1 MVAVRFIDLSKALW
15 DTGVK
20 NHLLRAAV
28 RSLLWVC
35 EKVIGG
41 PRQAHADGSK
51 CCEITWV
58 EWGFC
63 YSEWLY
69 TVLASLLG
77 EDKAGGGAKLER
89 VKWNSGFLQN
99 ILLLW
104 SLQMLRL
111 VAFPLLC
118 GMQGGEEAY
127 GVCAGEGE
135 AWKVVHLQDNCIGS
149 WGGLP
154 QIPGNLF
161 CIWVHLV
168 WTGEFPALFI
178 LDKRGTF
185 LTLHWITDN
194 KNNLHTLPF
203 SLWISSDVLF
213 VHVCPVLYLAFF
225 LSCKQLCSL
234 FFICLLHF
242 SPLITFL
249 YLYFPLSSFL
259 YFAFSLSCL
268 LPFRVII
275 WEGRGNL

>member
-1 MVAVRFIDLSKALW
+1 MNWQRWICRNPSGDHFWKRTRLWAINQLHFLICEMVAVRFIDLSKALW

-41 PRQAHADGSK
+41 PRQAHADSSK

-58 EWGFC
+58 EWSIC

-69 TVLASLLG
+69 TVLASLPGPGG
-77 EDKAGGGAKLER
+77 EKLER
-89 VKWNSGFLQN
+89 VTWNSGFLQN

-118 GMQGGEEAY
+118 GMRGGEEAY

-149 WGGLP
+149 RGGLP
-154 QIPGNLF
+154 RYQAIYSASGF
-161 CIWVHLV
+161 IWYEQENSLCC
-168 WTGEFPALFI
+168 LS
-178 LDKRGTF
+178 
-185 LTLHWITDN
+185 LT
-194 KNNLHTLPF
+194 KE
-203 SLWISSDVLF
+203 
-213 VHVCPVLYLAFF
+213 A
-225 LSCKQLCSL
+225 
-234 FFICLLHF
+234 HF
-242 SPLITFL
+242 
-249 YLYFPLSSFL
+249 
-259 YFAFSLSCL
+259 
-268 LPFRVII
+268 
-275 WEGRGNL
+275 